1 MTNKKELVFMPG
13 QSINIRRVTTRW
25 WSRVV
30 VLEHSVAMVVIKW
43 LWWTHRVA
51 HWMVVVN
58 DLIFFFWR
66 LSKESIL
73 DKGGVGHFAVAAGFP
88 LGCWAL
94 SLGWGWGGWGRLN
107 MVMKNIVV
115 TWSFVVIMTMV
126 VAVVVTVC
134 PTSQV

>member
-1 MTNKKELVFMPG
+1 MLIPG
-13 QSINIRRVTTRW
+13 QSINISRVTTRW
-25 WSRVV
+25 GGSRVV
-30 VLEHSVAMVVIKW
+30 VLDHSVAMVVIKW

-73 DKGGVGHFAVAAGFP
+73 DKGGVGHFAVAGFP
-88 LGCWAL
+88 LGCWPL
-94 SLGWGWGGWGRLN
+94 FGRGWGWSRLNN

-134 PTSQV
+134 RTSQV